1 VLVTTHQAYFTKEAM
16 VEITTTTLENIEA
29 FEKGLTL
36 NNEIVQDARQCIYL
50 RLRVQLPG
58 LEKMK
63 TWLEAKGK
71 IIETSRFSVG
81 IFVRHLDH
89 TYRI

>member
-36 NNEIVQDARQCIYL
+36 NLDYAIGVT
-50 RLRVQLPG
+50 
-58 LEKMK
+58 KMP
-63 TWLEAKGK
+63 K
-71 IIETSRFSVG
+71 IFES
-81 IFVRHLDH
+81 
-89 TYRI
+89 